1 MDIIWFGLA
10 FVFFILWL
18 AKKPKKT
25 NGNDLIDI
33 NSKSYAQGY
42 WDGYRAHQ
50 KGLVVDENEAQN
62 IDLTSTQQTI
72 TAEVSATN
80 NQQSIADKALQKE
93 KHNMQNINITLYI
106 ASFLLVA
113 AAVLFIGTNLP
124 ESVRFIGVWFI
135 TIAFYS
141 VGLILYDTVEKL
153 RPAAVAFVGTG
164 LALLPFTGIAM
175 YSFILKNDAD
185 ICWLVTSF
193 LGIIAFILAAMRL
206 KNQVIAYLA
215 IAFGVSLSASSVAIL
230 HVGFMWYFVALIAF
244 GSLMTFIAMIKSSWV
259 PECFSK
265 PIQESNNWIVPLTI
279 VASLFAF
286 TEMSLMD
293 YWIIS
298 LLCAIYYGGV
308 AASSVKGRDLALFLT
323 RLMASLTVAL
333 MVYDMTDSWTSLG
346 IAVSV
351 IGVVQVIISA
361 IFVPK
366 RVIGDNNEVWLWLGF
381 ILQLFASLLIF
392 PDQHLHWELII
403 AGQLMILLVT
413 SFGLS
418 YILRRIIVSIFGT
431 IALAILPIIWG
442 LNIVS
447 PALEMKW
454 LALIFIGFATISMIF
469 RSLLGHIKFHPVV
482 RMFFVAN
489 ISLFILEALIFTI
502 NVSTGWKL
510 GIWISA
516 SVLLYWFVYLE
527 RQPWL
532 VIIANISFITSS
544 FWLVKLLEVETEW
557 MALVISWIAFA
568 TFYLAYWIFEE
579 FSKKTYGIYFWWSA
593 VAVGGLVNLF
603 SLVSTNE
610 SIVNI
615 AASGT
620 IVISFVL
627 VIEGWITRKYL
638 YYIGAAILANI
649 GIQRILGL
657 AVPDI
662 NILVYTHWWAVVFA
676 GLSYLY
682 YSAGKKMEAKPLL
695 YIALVIMSLFT
706 GMAALGAFGVSD
718 IQYQTIFLVEHVLL
732 LIVGLIL
739 SRRLFAIWGAVG
751 AILSVLWTMKNQTYL
766 LLASA
771 AVVLIGVAVYSLI
784 KKSKSIK

>member
-18 AKKPKKT
+18 AKKPKNT
-25 NGNDLIDI
+25 TDNDAINI

-42 WDGYRAHQ
+42 WDCYRAHQ
-50 KGLVVDENEAQN
+50 KGLVVDESKAQN
-62 IDLTSTQQTI
+62 IDLTSTQKTI
-72 TAEVSATN
+72 AAEVSAMD
-80 NQQSIADKALQKE
+80 NQQFIANKALQKE

-113 AAVLFIGTNLP
+113 AAALFIGTNLP

-135 TIAFYS
+135 TIAFYA

-153 RPAAVAFVGTG
+153 KPAAVAFVGTG

-175 YSFILKNDAD
+175 YSFILKNDPAV
-185 ICWLVTSF
+185 CWSVTS
-193 LGIIAFILAAMRL
+193 LIGLIAFIFAAMRL

-259 PECFSK
+259 PVCFSK

-279 VASLFAF
+279 IASLFAF
-286 TEMSLMD
+286 TEMSLSD

-298 LLCAIYYGGV
+298 LLCAIYYSAV
-308 AASSVKGRDLALFLT
+308 AASSVKGRDLALFLA
-323 RLMASLTVAL
+323 RLLASLTVAL
-333 MVYDMTDSWTSLG
+333 IVYDITDSWTLLG
-346 IAVSV
+346 IAISA

-366 RVIGDNNEVWLWLGF
+366 RVIGDNNEIWLWIGF
-381 ILQLFASLLIF
+381 ILQLFAPLLVFI
-392 PDQHLHWELII
+392 DQELYWASII
-403 AGQLMILLVT
+403 IVQLMVLLLAG
-413 SFGLS
+413 FGLS
-418 YILRRIIVSIFGT
+418 YILRRTIVSSFGT

-447 PALEMKW
+447 PALDMKW
-454 LALIFIGFATISMIF
+454 LALIFVVFGAISLIF
-469 RSLLGHIKFHPVV
+469 RSLLGHIQLHPIVHK
-482 RMFFVAN
+482 FFVAN
-489 ISLFILEALIFTI
+489 IGLFVLEALIFTI
-502 NVSTGWKL
+502 NVSTDWKL
-510 GIWISA
+510 GIWMSA
-516 SVLLYWFVYLE
+516 SILLYWFVYLE

-532 VIIANISFITSS
+532 VILANVSFVASS
-544 FWLVKLLEVETEW
+544 LWLVKLLDVEIEW
-557 MALVISWIAFA
+557 MPLVISWIAFA

-579 FSKKTYGIYFWWSA
+579 LSKKTYGIYFWWSA
-593 VAVGGLVNLF
+593 VAIGGFVNLF
-603 SLVSTNE
+603 SLASTNE
-610 SIVNI
+610 SLVNV
-615 AASGT
+615 AGLGT
-620 IVISFVL
+620 LAISLVV
-627 VIEGWITRKYL
+627 VIEGWITRNYL
-638 YYIGAAILANI
+638 FYIATAILANI
-649 GIQRILGL
+649 GIQRILSI

-662 NILVYTHWWAVVFA
+662 NILVYTHWWAAVFA

-682 YSAGKKMEAKPLL
+682 YLVGKKKDAKPLL
-695 YIALVIMSLFT
+695 YIALVIMSFFT
-706 GMAALGAFGVSD
+706 GMAALGAFGISE
-718 IQYQTIFLVEHVLL
+718 IPYQTIFLVEHILL

-751 AILSVLWTMKNQTYL
+751 AILSVLWTMKDQTYL

-771 AVVLIGVAVYSLI
+771 AVVLIGFAVYALV
-784 KKSKSIK
+784 KKSKSVK